1 MTCAANKRVQHL
13 RASLKRIEMRM
24 PAMRETSLGMVSASR
39 VDLRIY
45 LGLVVMVI
53 RIEIFP
59 SSAPARSFSISF
71 SFAFGMARVSVD
83 ATTDTSCWLKGDTSS
98 DLSTAGCP
106 PTRSYNGSLTKAAQ
120 LTTYFTSPRS
130 ASVSAAVAA
139 PFLGSALGG
148 GAAFPPL
155 APAAADSA
163 TSLACSLKEF
173 QLA

>member
-1 MTCAANKRVQHL
+1 MQALQEGDTAESDGLTGGGSLTCAATKRVQKL
-13 RASLKRIEMRM
+13 RAGLKGIEMRM
-24 PAMRETSLGMVSASR
+24 PAMRETPLEMVSAAR
-39 VDLRIY
+39 ADLRIY

-106 PTRSYNGSLTKAAQ
+106 PNEIVQRQPN
-120 LTTYFTSPRS
+120 
-130 ASVSAAVAA
+130 
-139 PFLGSALGG
+139 
-148 GAAFPPL
+148 
-155 APAAADSA
+155 
-163 TSLACSLKEF
+163 
-173 QLA
+173 